1 MTSPVPRVL
10 VLAPQPSTLLMAAL
24 EAALA
29 DDWEL
34 VRPTTRA
41 ALADLLPTVDV
52 AVGDWSGRFVL
63 DAEAAH
69 WGRSLR
75 LVQQPGVG
83 VEFIDLAAWAAVG
96 VPVANA
102 AGANASAVAEWA
114 VGATIHLLRQMSWA
128 DARIRAGEWPSSS
141 VAVTRVRELSAVRV
155 GIVGFGPIGRRYAQL
170 VQPFGAEVSYW
181 SRNRRPA
188 EVEAGASY
196 RELGD
201 LLATSDVLVV
211 AVALSAATRGLVGA
225 DELARL
231 PEQAV
236 LVNVARGAVLD
247 EQALLGALGSGRL
260 AGAALDVFAREP
272 LATDSP
278 LRSAANLLLSPH
290 ISAATPSAMQRTF
303 DAAAQNVRRVL
314 RGEPALG
321 IINLPAGDGL

>member
-1 MTSPVPRVL
+1 VTVPVPRVL
-10 VLAPQPSTLLMAAL
+10 VLAPEKSVHLTRAL
-24 EAALA
+24 ESALT
-29 DDWEL
+29 DDCEL
-34 VRPTTRA
+34 VRPATPA
-41 ALADLLPTVDV
+41 ALKDLLPTVDV
-52 AVGDWSGRFVL
+52 AVGDWSGRFIL

-128 DARIRAGEWPSSS
+128 DERIRAGEWPSST
-141 VAVTRVRELSAVRV
+141 VAVTRVRELSALRV
-155 GIVGFGPIGRRYAQL
+155 GIVGFGPIGRKYAQL
-170 VQPFGAEVSYW
+170 VRPFGCALSYW
-181 SRNRRPA
+181 SRTRRPA
-188 EVEAGASY
+188 ETEAGAAY
-196 RELGD
+196 RDLGD

-211 AVALSAATRGLVGA
+211 AVALSAETRGLIGA

-231 PEQAV
+231 PEGAV
-236 LVNVARGAVLD
+236 VVNVARGAVLD
-247 EQALLGALGSGRL
+247 EVALLRALQSGQL

-272 LATDSP
+272 LALDSP

-290 ISAATPSAMQRTF
+290 ISAATPSALERTF
-303 DAAAQNVRRVL
+303 DAAAQNVRRAL
-314 RGEPALG
+314 RGEPVLG
-321 IINLPAGDGL
+321 IVNGPARS